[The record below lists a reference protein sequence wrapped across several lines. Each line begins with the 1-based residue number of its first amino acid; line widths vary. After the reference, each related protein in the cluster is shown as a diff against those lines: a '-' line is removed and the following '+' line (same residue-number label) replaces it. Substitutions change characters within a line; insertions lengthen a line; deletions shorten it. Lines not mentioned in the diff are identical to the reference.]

1 MPLNNFETTLILTCS
16 SACVI
21 TNSTVAERF
30 AITDRKLYV
39 FFRSNFINMVLKEQL
54 TGININ
60 HNQKQWLKVIFKLLN
75 WSMFSKSK

>member
-30 AITDRKLYV
+30 AITDRRLYV
-39 FFRSNFINMVLKEQL
+39 CFSSNFINMVLKEQL
-54 TGININ
+54 TGINVN
-60 HNQKQWLKVIFKLLN
+60 HNQKQ
-75 WSMFSKSK
+75 

>member
-39 FFRSNFINMVLKEQL
+39 FFSSNFINMVLNEQL
-54 TGININ
+54 TGIKIN